1 MLRGNKVQNSFCQSI
16 PCIIRPTLQMK
27 KPLLW
32 FNTQY
37 KEEARL
43 DDIKLPQ
50 SVITQKLKFLVNRN
64 DFIKELNNFSLHSIQ
79 SQYYQKSLYDI
90 SHLIEYSQQS
100 NQIHINEQEA
110 SMSGLKLFQVF
121 SPEQIQLL
129 KFHFNQPQ
137 SITSISF
144 LDGAIN
150 LIKNVHSFQD
160 SLFVNFASN
169 LFELF
174 YEPQNNKKS
183 KQQDEKFK
191 ELFQEFGIV
200 LYKFDYL
207 SQSQPLNIAKI
218 IGQLYDLMIT
228 NSIKLNDFTHYRKTA
243 NNFIQKYYGIQSHK
257 MIQPNI
263 VDYKNILYTI
273 FLSEIR
279 PEALI
284 QDAVNRF
291 ANSGIQSGSISS
303 NIDIMSMMLLH
314 GVPCTENFLNKL
326 KNSKRQRLTIGQL
339 YVLLK
344 CYELAKVPLYEF
356 SQTLFLDV
364 ASFISHDKQLQ
375 DGNSVLM
382 LARICNELFSSSFI
396 TSKVAQER
404 RNDKILNFLE
414 RNVQRHIDQLNFNH
428 LLFISN
434 VFNKHLKQPTF
445 LINLLHDKLNEIKL
459 NESSLSLYNDFLEIT
474 YDFFKEQYTHI
485 KQQVFDYGIAP
496 SQEYQA
502 VTKTFVENLIQFQFT
517 SILATNILKVVSLS
531 CFQFEKSI
539 ILKLISKP
547 SLFSND
553 VNLLTKVM
561 KLYEIPINSEI
572 LNIILNGNKDDQ
584 IMTIESIYY
593 VCQMNGFNQEQ
604 QAQLKQFTQDM
615 IYTLIAENEQFL
627 VEQRQIDDFLHT
639 YSSQINQQSFESVQ
653 YFPEIINKLQ
663 ITFDN
668 EQIAILNK
676 LYERTCVLWHSDIL
690 IKNLIL
696 IDKMNIL
703 NYQIYIK
710 SAENILSCFDLVKD
724 GTEVLPSGLL
734 SDKKVQMSLIKAY
747 LKQIS
752 NTTHHYMESL
762 KIIGYLAFLNIDQ
775 FNAEDIMLLCKALGN
790 VKELYFYDFQ
800 IYLENYLTQNQL
812 PNESNIIQ
820 FCSYFPFINL
830 KVRQQLIE
838 NFEKNKIQQLSLE
851 LLMASQN
858 QQVGI
863 NQIEQLFEQLNN
875 QEKLK
880 YIKPILLN
888 LIQTWDLKCSIDTII
903 RFAEQCY
910 DQQDQEFKFIYLV
923 LEFLN
928 RSKSSIKITLSQDE
942 TYFQL
947 HFNQK
952 VIDSTFETKV
962 QELFNGIDL
971 KGLNIKTTKEN
982 INYFPSITTE
992 MNYNELPKYKV
1003 SMVKKQLKS
1012 KDDIPEGKDQLSYFL
1027 KNTINNLSL
1036 QPQYK
1041 YIDSLIQLMILNGLE
1056 VSKYFG
1062 QIPKENYT
1070 KRIHMIKKDKR
1081 YLEFLVNMQTNM
1093 AEMESK
1099 FRFYSGVEESQLS
1112 LFICL
1117 KIENI
1122 ENPTQL
1128 PIYLQYAS
1136 KNNTVISP
1144 NGLSLNPLVLLES
1157 LVLSEKGQVYLINF
1171 TKWIQIYQNK
1181 QKQKEF
1187 FQMLIQ

>member
-32 FNTQY
+32 LNTQY

-64 DFIKELNNFSLHSIQ
+64 DFIKELSNFSLHSIQ

-90 SHLIEYSQQS
+90 SHFIDYSQQS
-100 NQIHINEQEA
+100 NQIHMNEQEA

-144 LDGAIN
+144 IDGAIN

-364 ASFISHDKQLQ
+364 VSFISHDKQLQ

-414 RNVQRHIDQLNFNH
+414 RNVQRHIDLLNFNH

-434 VFNKHLKQPTF
+434 VFNKHLKQPNF
-445 LINLLHDKLNEIKL
+445 LISLLHEKLSEIKI

-474 YDFFKEQYTHI
+474 YEFFKEQYTHI
-485 KQQVFDYGIAP
+485 KQHVFDFGLAP

-561 KLYEIPINSEI
+561 KLYDIPINQEI
-572 LNIILNGNKDDQ
+572 LNIIMNGNKDDQ

-593 VCQMNGFNQEQ
+593 VCQMNSLTSEQ
-604 QAQLKQFTQDM
+604 QAQLKQFAQDI
-615 IYTLIAENEQFL
+615 IYASLAENEQYL
-627 VEQRQIDDFLHT
+627 VEQRQIDDFTHT
-639 YSSQINQQSFESVQ
+639 YSLQINHQSFESVQ
-653 YFPEIINKLQ
+653 YFPEIINTLQ
-663 ITFDN
+663 ITFET

-676 LYERTCVLWHSDIL
+676 LYERTCVLWNSDIL
-690 IKNLIL
+690 VKNLIL

-710 SAENILSCFDLVKD
+710 SSENLLSCFDLVKD

-734 SDKKVQMSLIKAY
+734 ADKKVQMSLLKAF
-747 LKQIS
+747 LQQIRNS
-752 NTTHHYMESL
+752 THQFQESL
-762 KIIGYLAFLNIDQ
+762 KILGYLAYMNIDQ
-775 FNAEDIMLLCKALGN
+775 FNNEDVMLFCKALGN
-790 VKELYFYDFQ
+790 TKDVYFSDLQ
-800 IYLENYLTQNQL
+800 VYLENYLTQNQL

-820 FCSYFPFINL
+820 FSSFFPFIHL
-830 KVRQQLIE
+830 KVRQLLKE
-838 NFEKNKIQQLSLE
+838 NFENNKIEKLSLE
-851 LLMASQN
+851 LLIASQN

-863 NQIEQLFEQLNN
+863 HQIDQLFEQLDN
-875 QEKLK
+875 QEKQK
-880 YIKPILLN
+880 FIKPILQN

-903 RFAEQCY
+903 RFASQCY
-910 DQQDQEFKFIYLV
+910 EEQDSEFKFIYQA

-928 RSKSSIKITLSQDE
+928 RSKSSISIKMAQDE

-952 VIDSTFETKV
+952 IVDSEFETKV
-962 QELFNGIDL
+962 QELFNGVDL
-971 KGLNIKTTKEN
+971 KGLNFKTTKEN
-982 INYFPSITTE
+982 VNYFPSITTE
-992 MNYNELPKYKV
+992 MNYNQLPKYKV
-1003 SMVKKQLKS
+1003 SMVKKQPKAKEEMS
-1012 KDDIPEGKDQLSYFL
+1012 EGRDQLSYFL
-1027 KNTINNLSL
+1027 KTHINNLSM

-1041 YIDSLIQLMILNGLE
+1041 FIDSFIYLMILNGLE
-1056 VSKYFG
+1056 GKLYKKNSNDQERQEIFG
-1062 QIPKENYT
+1062 I
-1070 KRIHMIKKDKR
+1070 
-1081 YLEFLVNMQTNM
+1081 
-1093 AEMESK
+1093 
-1099 FRFYSGVEESQLS
+1099 
-1112 LFICL
+1112 
-1117 KIENI
+1117 
-1122 ENPTQL
+1122 
-1128 PIYLQYAS
+1128 
-1136 KNNTVISP
+1136 
-1144 NGLSLNPLVLLES
+1144 
-1157 LVLSEKGQVYLINF
+1157 LSEYANQYGRFRKQV
-1171 TKWIQIYQNK
+1171 QI
-1181 QKQKEF
+1181 
-1187 FQMLIQ
+1187 FQWH